1 LAPGTFTLVA
11 RNAFGDL
18 FLRDAEGRIHWL
30 EVNGGTLIEI
40 ANTSNAF
47 LQMLDSGDM
56 AEIEDAETDAREFAQ
71 TGLLPGPD
79 ECIGFKIPLVFEE
92 SSEVD
97 ENTYIAD
104 LYQCVSFLG
113 DIHRQIRDLPDGS
126 KVELTIR

>member
-1 LAPGTFTLVA
+1 APGTFTLVA

-104 LYQCVSFLG
+104 LHQCVSFLG
-113 DIHRQIRDLPDGS
+113 DIHRQIRDLP
-126 KVELTIR
+126 